1 MLFRTCGVGVGGD
14 HFTGNISL
22 KHGERLAKLIY
33 DFINQE
39 VTRSA
44 FSKMAA
50 LAAMPALKALGKRM
64 DPRNYNG
71 ASFVGGDGIVIKS
84 HGSADA
90 QAFVAAIRVALRE
103 VENEVPSRIARL
115 LADALPARVPDTT
128 LA

>member
-1 MLFRTCGVGVGGD
+1 
-14 HFTGNISL
+14 
-22 KHGERLAKLIY
+22 
-33 DFINQE
+33 
-39 VTRSA
+39 
-44 FSKMAA
+44 MAA

-71 ASFVGGDGIVIKS
+71 ASFVGVNGIVIKS

-115 LADALPARVPDTT
+115 LADACPARVQDTK
-128 LA
+128 LACSGPPRLAGAGSSDRSRGGEGGVSTCRSRWWRYNAK